1 MSQENVEIVRRILE
15 AINRRD
21 IHAVVESATQDFVMD
36 WSNSLGLLS
45 GVYQGR
51 DQAREAFQS
60 FLEPW
65 DSIRWEPEELI
76 DLRDDRVLTVSGI
89 QMRGRGSGVE
99 VKASGASVWTIRN
112 GRLAAISLYQSKA
125 EAVEAAELS
134 E

>member
-1 MSQENVEIVRRILE
+1 MSQENVETVRQILK

-21 IHAVVESATQDFVMD
+21 IDAVVESATEDFVMD
-36 WSNSLGLLS
+36 WSNSRGLLS
-45 GVYQGR
+45 GVHRGR

-65 DSIRWEPEELI
+65 ESIRWEPEELI

-99 VKASGASVWTIRN
+99 VKASGASVWTIRD
-112 GRLAAISLYQSKA
+112 GRLAAIELYQSK
-125 EAVEAAELS
+125 VEALEAAGLS